1 MGKVNREV
9 RRVGRQL
16 ERGVRR
22 GLRSFDRE
30 VGVQA
35 QTRELKNLGKALVG
49 VPKIEQAAPLSPVTG
64 IRPLQA
70 VQTPSD
76 QNQEAA
82 TKAMYRRR
90 KMAGVTTGP
99 SGLTTSAS
107 VERKTLLG
115 G

>member
-1 MGKVNREV
+1 MSKPLKKVEK
-9 RRVGRQL
+9 GI
-16 ERGVRR
+16 RR
-22 GLRSFDRE
+22 GLRSFDRQ
-30 VGVQA
+30 VGFTKQKEILSSGA
-35 QTRELKNLGKALVG
+35 KAIMG

>member
-1 MGKVNREV
+1 MGKVKKEV
-9 RRVGRQL
+9 KRVGRQF
-16 ERGVRR
+16 ERNIRK
-22 GLRSFDRE
+22 GLRSFDQE

-35 QTRELKNLGKALVG
+35 QTRELKRLGKTLTG
-49 VPKIEQAAPLSPVTG
+49 TPKIVQAAPLSPVTG
-64 IRPLQA
+64 VRPLQA

-99 SGLTTSAS
+99 SGLKTNAN

>member
-1 MGKVNREV
+1 MGKVKKEV
-9 RRVGRQL
+9 KRVGRQF
-16 ERGVRR
+16 ERNIRK
-22 GLRSFDRE
+22 GLRSFDQE

-35 QTRELKNLGKALVG
+35 QAQELQNIGRTLIGT
-49 VPKIEQAAPLSPVTG
+49 PKVEKVAPLSPATG

-99 SGLTTSAS
+99 SGLTAGAT

>member
-1 MGKVNREV
+1 MGKVKKEV
-9 RRVGRQL
+9 KRVGRQL
-16 ERGVRR
+16 ERNVRK
-22 GLRSFDRE
+22 GLRSFDQE

-35 QTRELKNLGKALVG
+35 QSRELSNLGKTLTG
-49 VPKIEQAAPLSPVTG
+49 TPKIEQAAPLRPVES

-76 QNQEAA
+76 QNQESA

-90 KMAGVTTGP
+90 RMAGATTGP
-99 SGLTTSAS
+99 SGLTTAANVS
-107 VERKTLLG
+107 RKTLLG

>member
-1 MGKVNREV
+1 MGKVKKEV
-9 RRVGRQL
+9 KRVGRQF
-16 ERGVRR
+16 ERNTRK
-22 GLRSFDRE
+22 GLRSFDQE

-35 QTRELKNLGKALVG
+35 QNRVLTDIGKTITG
-49 VPKIEQAAPLSPVTG
+49 KPKIEQAAPLSPVTG

-99 SGLTTSAS
+99 SGLTAGAT